1 MEKYCEITS
10 KSLIDFEEIKFILA
24 NNNIDLV
31 SSNQIQE
38 KIFLKNDVSFA
49 NANYQTIMDNSLKLS
64 KINDKR
70 YLSYTSGNDI
80 EKKTTR
86 IEINE
91 EDACERFLNH
101 IGYKEVCLLELDMY
115 VYSDGKYELNIINLI
130 NIGLYLNV
138 KKSDSNV
145 DELKGILNSFN
156 IPYDEDVC
164 NQSIEKL
171 FINKL
176 RRQMR

>member
-1 MEKYCEITS
+1 MGKYCEITS

-31 SSNQIQE
+31 SSNEIQE
-38 KIFLKNDVSFA
+38 KIFLKNEISFI
-49 NANYQTIMDNSLKLS
+49 NANYQTIMDNSLILS
-64 KINDKR
+64 KIDDKS

-80 EKKTTR
+80 EKETTR
-86 IEINE
+86 IEIND

-101 IGYKEVCLLELDMY
+101 IGYKQEGVLELDLY
-115 VYSDGKYELNIINLI
+115 VYSDGKNELNIINLI
-130 NIGLYLNV
+130 NIGLYVSV
-138 KKSDSNV
+138 KKDNSNV
-145 DELKGILNSFN
+145 GELKEILNSFN
-156 IPYDEDVC
+156 IPYDEEVY
-164 NQSIEKL
+164 NESIERL